1 MVVSTLIGVTDDLIT
16 YQINFLFLIFGS
28 INNMD
33 HIATPVLYLQIIPD
47 GLPTIDH
54 IANYLDSSDNS
65 HPLATIRQTLHIA
78 IGLSNGTFF
87 QLTDIQMDLFCY
99 FSSH

>member
-54 IANYLDSSDNS
+54 IANYLDSSDN
-65 HPLATIRQTLHIA
+65 IRL
-78 IGLSNGTFF
+78 
-87 QLTDIQMDLFCY
+87 C
-99 FSSH
+99 